1 MTDQPGP
8 RDDAQERL
16 PAPRPASAPVPAER
30 FSAAPSAHRNDL
42 TPERTGRIV
51 RQSANARWIGFL
63 AVTITSLFIIGYYF
77 YELGVP
83 GGVTEPRLQQAA
95 DDQQVTAVQRGYNL
109 YEANCAQCHG
119 PNGEGGKGPQLNRQD
134 KLFAHLN
141 PDYIR
146 NVLTVGGRYVC
157 GNPKS
162 IMPVW
167 SNAGNP
173 PGPLNYKQ
181 IDYLIAF
188 LRAEKGTTYTVL
200 DPSLNEPVVDP
211 ATGKEK
217 TFQGWVDPNYKPAP
231 GATPFPDCWTQ
242 EFSNAAASPG
252 GSAAPGAS
260 GAPGGSAAP
269 GSSGGPAASAPAS
282 GSPSGNV
289 VQEAAQNIAFVNKE
303 LTAPADQ
310 AFQIEFDNQD
320 PGQPHNIEIKDASG
334 ATVFKGDIVTGPT
347 KTTYSVTALKAGSYP
362 FVCSVHPNM
371 TGTLTVGS

>member
-16 PAPRPASAPVPAER
+16 PAPRPASAPVPAQR
-30 FSAAPSAHRNDL
+30 FSAPPSAHRNDL

-51 RQSANARWIGFL
+51 RQSANARWLGFL
-63 AVTITSLFIIGYYF
+63 AVTVTSLFIIGYYF

-83 GGVTEPRLQQAA
+83 GGLTEPRLEQAA

-119 PNGEGGKGPQLNRQD
+119 VNGEGGKGPTLNRQD

-167 SNAGNP
+167 SNQGNP

-188 LRAEKGTTYTVL
+188 LRAEKTTTYTVL
-200 DPSLNEPVVDP
+200 DPSLNEPVIDP

-217 TFQGWVDPNYKPAP
+217 TFTGWVDPNYKPDP
-231 GATPFPDCWTQ
+231 GATPFPDCWTD
-242 EFSNAAASPG
+242 EFKTGGSASPGASGAAAS
-252 GSAAPGAS
+252 PGAS
-260 GAPGGSAAP
+260 GAPAS
-269 GSSGGPAASAPAS
+269 PAASGGGS
-282 GSPSGNV
+282 GAV
-289 VQEAAQNIAFVNKE
+289 VQEAALNVAFVNGTLK
-303 LTAPADQ
+303 APADT

-320 PGQPHNIEIKDASG
+320 AGQPHNIEIKDASG
-334 ATVFKGDIVTGPT
+334 AAVFKGDLIVGPA
-347 KTTYSVTALKAGSYP
+347 KATYEVPALKAGTYP
-362 FVCSVHPNM
+362 FQCTVHPNM

>member
-30 FSAAPSAHRNDL
+30 FSAPPSAHRNDL
-42 TPERTGRIV
+42 TPERAGRIV
-51 RQSANARWIGFL
+51 RQSANARWLGFI
-63 AVTITSLFIIGYYF
+63 AVLVTSLFIIGYYF
-77 YELGVP
+77 YELGLP
-83 GGVTEPRLQQAA
+83 GGLTEPRLQQAA
-95 DDQQVTAVQRGYNL
+95 DEQQVTAVQRGYNL

-119 PNGEGGKGPQLNRQD
+119 VNGEGGKGPTLNRQD

-167 SNAGNP
+167 SNQGNP

-188 LRAEKGTTYTVL
+188 LRASKADTYTVL
-200 DPSLNEPVVDP
+200 DPSLNEPVIDP

-217 TFQGWVDPNYKPAP
+217 TFTGWNDPSYKPAP
-231 GATPFPDCWTQ
+231 GATPFPDCWTS
-242 EFSNAAASPG
+242 EFNQA
-252 GSAAPGAS
+252 SAAPGAS
-260 GAPGGSAAP
+260 GSPGSPGASAAP
-269 GSSGGPAASAPAS
+269 SGAPT
-282 GSPSGNV
+282 GTV
-289 VQEAAQNIAFVNKE
+289 VQEAALNVAFVNQS
-303 LTAPADQ
+303 LSAPADTP
-310 AFQIEFDNQD
+310 FQIEFDNQD
-320 PGQPHNIEIKDASG
+320 AGQPHNIEIKDASG
-334 ATVFKGDIVTGPT
+334 ASAFKGDIVTGPT
-347 KTTYSVTALKAGSYP
+347 KTTYNVPALKAGTYP
-362 FVCSVHPNM
+362 FVCSVHANM

>member
-30 FSAAPSAHRNDL
+30 FTAPPSAHRNDL

-83 GGVTEPRLQQAA
+83 GGLTEPRLQQAA

-188 LRAEKGTTYTVL
+188 LRAQKGTTYTVL

-211 ATGKEK
+211 STKQVK
-217 TFQGWVDPNYKPAP
+217 TFEGWVDPNYKPAP
-231 GATPFPDCWTQ
+231 GSTPFPDCWTQ
-242 EFSNAAASPG
+242 EFASAASP
-252 GSAAPGAS
+252 AAS
-260 GAPGGSAAP
+260 GAPGASAAP
-269 GSSGGPAASAPAS
+269 SGAPA
-282 GSPSGNV
+282 GTV
-289 VQEAAQNIAFVNKE
+289 VQEAALNIAFVNKD
-303 LTAPADQ
+303 LKAPADQ
-310 AFQIEFDNQD
+310 AFQIAFDNQD
-320 PGQPHNIEIKDASG
+320 SGQPHNIQINDASG
-334 ATVFKGDIVTGPT
+334 ATVFKGDLVTGPA
-347 KTTYSVTALKAGSYP
+347 KVTYNVPALKAGTYP
-362 FVCSVHPNM
+362 FVCSVHANM
-371 TGTLTVGS
+371 TGTLTVGG

>member
-30 FSAAPSAHRNDL
+30 FSAPPSAHRNDL

-51 RQSANARWIGFL
+51 RQSANARWLGFI
-63 AVTITSLFIIGYYF
+63 AVLVTSLFIIGYYF
-77 YELGVP
+77 YELGLP
-83 GGVTEPRLQQAA
+83 GGLTEPRLQQAA

-119 PNGEGGKGPQLNRQD
+119 VNGEGGKGPTLNRQD

-167 SNAGNP
+167 SNQGNP

-188 LRAEKGTTYTVL
+188 LRASKADTFTVL
-200 DPSLNEPVVDP
+200 DPSLNEPVIDP
-211 ATGKEK
+211 VTGKEK
-217 TFQGWVDPNYKPAP
+217 TFTGWNDPNYKPEP
-231 GATPFPDCWTQ
+231 GATPFPDCWSD
-242 EFSNAAASPG
+242 EFTKA
-252 GSAAPGAS
+252 SAAPGAS
-260 GAPGGSAAP
+260 GSPGASAAPSAPASAAP
-269 GSSGGPAASAPAS
+269 GVT
-282 GSPSGNV
+282 V
-289 VQEAAQNIAFVNKE
+289 VQEAANNIAFLNQS
-303 LTAPADQ
+303 LQAPAGKP
-310 AFQIEFDNQD
+310 FQIEFDNQE
-320 PGQPHNIEIKDASG
+320 GQPHNIQIKDASG
-334 ATVFKGDIVTGPT
+334 SAVFTGDIVTGP
-347 KTTYSVTALKAGSYP
+347 KKVTYNVPALPAGTYP
-362 FVCSVHPNM
+362 FVCSVHSNM
-371 TGTLTVGS
+371 TGTLTVGG